1 MTILEIKISEKEKK
15 NEKNKKKENLFN
27 FKFNYFFLKIL
38 NKCYMIIPIYQII
51 Q

>member
-15 NEKNKKKENLFN
+15 NEKNKKKKIYLILNLII
-27 FKFNYFFLKIL
+27 FLKIL